1 MPAAKKTTKKT
12 TTTSAPKKVAKKTT
26 KKAVAKA
33 PAKKT
38 ATKKAVKK
46 VARKSSASSASTAP
60 VSRATTRVIARV
72 DVRYGNTLY
81 LRGEGG
87 GLSWTKGVPLSNL
100 SSDEWKWETRE
111 ADSGI
116 VFKFLV
122 NDEIWANGEDQTV
135 AAGGTSISTPSFY

>member
-1 MPAAKKTTKKT
+1 M
-12 TTTSAPKKVAKKTT
+12 
-26 KKAVAKA
+26 
-33 PAKKT
+33 
-38 ATKKAVKK
+38 
-46 VARKSSASSASTAP
+46 
-60 VSRATTRVIARV
+60 
-72 DVRYGNTLY
+72 RYGNTLY